1 VVRAWRQRRVPSDT
15 VPGGVAGCPEAE
27 DSGRPENAGRLQRR
41 DGAARVPADGA
52 RVANGARHN
61 VGNDR
66 RWHGGQ
72 AVGGRTGG
80 PGDRPIG
87 PGPVRTAA
95 GPRRRP
101 KGLAAAVGC
110 LQGSRRQPDASREL
124 AGHVVRLPG

>member
-1 VVRAWRQRRVPSDT
+1 VVRARRQRRVPSDT
-15 VPGGVAGCPEAE
+15 VPGGVAGGPEAE
-27 DSGRPENAGRLQRR
+27 DPGRPENVDRLQRR
-41 DGAARVPADGA
+41 DGTARVPADGV
-52 RVANGARHN
+52 RVADGARHN

-87 PGPVRTAA
+87 PGPVRPAT
-95 GPRRRP
+95 GRRRRP
-101 KGLAAAVGC
+101 TGRAVVAAV
-110 LQGSRRQPDASREL
+110 QGGGRQPDASREL